1 LAGQEAPFFW
11 RIRAIDGA
19 SNEGKWTGPGTFY
32 VAEALALPDWLMYA
46 LAGLGGLLLFIVGY
60 LLGRR
65 TAYY

>member
-1 LAGQEAPFFW
+1 
-11 RIRAIDGA
+11 
-19 SNEGKWTGPGTFY
+19 
-32 VAEALALPDWLMYA
+32 MYA